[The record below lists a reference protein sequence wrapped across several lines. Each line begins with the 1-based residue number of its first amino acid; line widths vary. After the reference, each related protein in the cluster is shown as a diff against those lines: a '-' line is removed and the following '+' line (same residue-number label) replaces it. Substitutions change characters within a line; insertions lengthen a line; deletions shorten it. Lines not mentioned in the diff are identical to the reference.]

1 MNRIRIL
8 AAKTA
13 LVIAIAIGIM
23 TPTYAGIPTINAG
36 DIVQTS
42 ITAFEP
48 IAQTLKQVE
57 QYQTQLQQ
65 YEDMLQNTMTP
76 AAYIWD

>member
-8 AAKTA
+8 AAKIA
-13 LVIAIAIGIM
+13 LAIAIATGIM
-23 TPTYAGIPTINAG
+23 IPTINAG